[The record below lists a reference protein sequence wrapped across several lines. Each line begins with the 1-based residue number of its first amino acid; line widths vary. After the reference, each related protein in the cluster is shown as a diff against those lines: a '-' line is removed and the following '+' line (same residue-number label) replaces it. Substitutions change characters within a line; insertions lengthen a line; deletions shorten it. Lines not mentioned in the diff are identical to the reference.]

1 MTAPTDPAT
10 APAVPGFLVPPSAP
24 IDLSRLSFPEPL
36 RNSGALTILDITK
49 FFGDA
54 TGGIRTYLL
63 AKAAYV
69 QGHTGLRQVLV
80 VPGARDALAEEGG
93 VRCYRLRGPRIPF
106 DSSYRF
112 LLATRTTR
120 RIIDHERPDLI
131 EVGSP
136 WLVPWL
142 TRRANRALRAPLV
155 WFYHTHFPSII
166 HPHLG
171 KVGAGRRAAGQA
183 AWGYVRRLARIYRG
197 VLVASESVA
206 RQLEAAGVERVHRVA
221 LGVDLDRFHPARR
234 SRRDEIR
241 GRYGLPNAPLA
252 VYVGRFAGEKQIET
266 VIAAWD
272 EVHRRTG
279 ARLVLVGAG
288 PREARLRAAAVGK
301 AVHWVPYVR
310 DREGLA
316 NLVAACDLY
325 VAPGPAETFGLS
337 ALEAMASGL
346 PVLSVDSG
354 GVADRVHASCVGRV
368 YPPFDVTECATAATG
383 LIEDDLVGLGRRAR
397 AFAEQHH
404 SWTTAFD
411 GITSVY
417 RRILGHV

>member
-1 MTAPTDPAT
+1 VTAPTDPAA
-10 APAVPGFLVPPSAP
+10 APAAPGFLAPPSTP
-24 IDLSRLSFPEPL
+24 LDLSRLAFPAPL
-36 RNSGALTILDITK
+36 RTGGALTILDITK

-63 AKAAYV
+63 AKATYV
-69 QGHTGLRQVLV
+69 QAHRELRQVLV
-80 VPGARDALAEEGG
+80 VPGAQDALAEEGG

-120 RIIDHERPDLI
+120 RIMDHERPNLV

-142 TRRANRALRAPLV
+142 TRRANRGLGAPMV

-166 HPHLG
+166 HPQG
-171 KVGAGRRAAGQA
+171 SAVGAGRRSAARA
-183 AWGYVRRLARIYRG
+183 AWAYVRRLSRIYHG

-206 RQLEAAGVERVHRVA
+206 RQLEAEGVEQVHRVA
-221 LGVDLDRFHPARR
+221 LGVDLERFHPMRRARQA
-234 SRRDEIR
+234 EVR
-241 GRYGLPNAPLA
+241 GRYGLPDSPLA
-252 VYVGRFAGEKQIET
+252 IYVGRFAGEKQLET
-266 VIAAWD
+266 VLAAWA

-288 PREARLRAAAVGK
+288 PREARLRAQATG
-301 AVHWVPYVR
+301 AVHWIPYVR
-310 DREGLA
+310 DRDQLA
-316 NLVAACDLY
+316 DLVAACDLY

-354 GVADRVHASCVGRV
+354 GVADRVRASQTGRV
-368 YPPFDVTECATAATG
+368 YPPFDARECAAAAIG
-383 LIEDDLVGLGRRAR
+383 LIEGDLAAMGRVAR
-397 AFAEQHH
+397 RFAEEHH

-411 GITSVY
+411 GIMAVY
-417 RRILGHV
+417 RQILGRA